1 MAPSAALEA
10 VAAAPPAG
18 HAGIAQHAR
27 ERRSEPEQ
35 FQEGKAED
43 HGGDQNPSTV
53 TVEEREKLSGR
64 RAELR
69 LVTVNEER
77 DDDQDDEKSA
87 SGRLRLERAGADE
100 FSVVCQSLPR
110 TDP

>member
-1 MAPSAALEA
+1 M
-10 VAAAPPAG
+10 
-18 HAGIAQHAR
+18 
-27 ERRSEPEQ
+27 
-35 FQEGKAED
+35 
-43 HGGDQNPSTV
+43 
-53 TVEEREKLSGR
+53 EEREKLSGR

-69 LVTVNEER
+69 LVAVNEER
-77 DDDQDDEKSA
+77 DDDQDDGKRRRSRATCVANPSSKTTCLPIAPNPMRVSTRSAAQVKLSASDSPPQLARTESSA